1 MSSRN
6 KPFYRFGIFF
16 GKTAPKSSNK
26 RFMRIAGIVLLILG
40 LVGTLTFGI
49 QAINQSESASFLGI
63 DIAVSSANWMPV
75 IISVVVLIIGI
86 IMTAAGRKQE
96 S

>member
-1 MSSRN
+1 
-6 KPFYRFGIFF
+6 
-16 GKTAPKSSNK
+16 
-26 RFMRIAGIVLLILG
+26 MRIAGIVLLILG
-40 LVGTLTFGI
+40 LIGTVSFGI
-49 QAINQSESASFLGI
+49 QAINQSESVNFLGI

-86 IMTAAGRKQE
+86 IMTAAGRKKE